1 MIYILVL
8 GVLEGEEKRA
18 GTKRYLRVGGSGRD
32 CKRATRGV
40 LVVRDVFY
48 PCQCPGCVGTFA
60 GCSLRRKLGKV
71 YL

>member
-32 CKRATRGV
+32 CKRAT
-40 LVVRDVFY
+40 
-48 PCQCPGCVGTFA
+48 
-60 GCSLRRKLGKV
+60 
-71 YL
+71 